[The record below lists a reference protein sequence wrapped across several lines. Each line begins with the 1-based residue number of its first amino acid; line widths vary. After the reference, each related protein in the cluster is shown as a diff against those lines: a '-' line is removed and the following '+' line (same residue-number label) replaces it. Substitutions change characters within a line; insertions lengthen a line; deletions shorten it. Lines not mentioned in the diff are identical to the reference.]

1 MTVESVKEQ
10 TARWEQTVKESPES
24 AVAHFNLGLAY
35 THRGYM
41 SRAEREYRK
50 AVELDPELAE
60 AWVNLG
66 GALLLKWDFEGAQE
80 AVERAVAL
88 RDDLPLAHYNLGQ
101 ACLYRGDA
109 EGLVQANR
117 RVLELDPEHAA
128 GHYFLAVGLLA
139 LDRVEEARIELAHAM
154 ALGHRPAP
162 EFLKKLHQAEARL
175 EAVVGE
181 QETGGAVAPENQKEV

>member
-1 MTVESVKEQ
+1 MAVESLKEQ
-10 TARWEQTVKESPES
+10 IGRCEQAVNERPDS

-35 THRGYM
+35 THRGYAG
-41 SRAEREYRK
+41 RAEKEYKR

-66 GALLLKWDFEGAQE
+66 GALLMQWDFEA
-80 AVERAVAL
+80 AHAAIERAIEL
-88 RDDLPLAHYNLGQ
+88 REDLPLAHYNLGQ

-109 EGLVQANR
+109 EGLVAANR
-117 RVLELDPEHAA
+117 RLLELDPEHAA

-139 LDRVEEARIELAHAM
+139 LEEVEEARVELAHAM

-162 EFLKKLHQAEARL
+162 EFLKKLHQAEEGL
-175 EAVVGE
+175 VGRVRQ
-181 QETGGAVAPENQKEV
+181 QENGGAEAPENQKEV